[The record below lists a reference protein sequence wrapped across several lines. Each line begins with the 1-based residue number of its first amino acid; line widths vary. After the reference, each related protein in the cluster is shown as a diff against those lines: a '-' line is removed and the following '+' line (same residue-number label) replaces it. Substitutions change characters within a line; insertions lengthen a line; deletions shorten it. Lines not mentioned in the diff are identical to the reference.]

1 MTDTEVA
8 AETELREWATARKIT
23 AKTVDLLVKDGFSS
37 MDAVELLDK
46 DDLAQSKIP
55 RGQQKLLLKALQPRQ
70 VTEQTTAHS
79 ETTMAATA
87 TCDDGASAPARDQ
100 TADVENV
107 QLASEANRDV
117 YTQLMCD
124 HLRTLQGAPGTTPMP
139 QPVGNSDNRRAP
151 TVTASAAGHC
161 ATMPGLWQDPQ
172 VHLRSSASGRS
183 NNAHYDVVDFIGKD
197 SVEEE
202 VVAGTLEG
210 RQIIVKSGVKAKLE
224 AITLSQW
231 SIANLAILYRLL
243 GEGKLGDEGVIDYL
257 SYTTKIYQLTQRYE
271 NVSVYFYDRE
281 YRKLQANHSFRWG
294 TDIPH
299 LQTMQLTP
307 RAPRNNARPP
317 PNHVRLGQR
326 PGPVT
331 ADGRAI
337 CKMYNTSRGCS
348 FVDCKFVHA
357 CSVKGCTLTHPAMS
371 HYQGQGQG
379 QGYSYPR

>member
-8 AETELREWATARKIT
+8 AETELREWATAQKIT

-70 VTEQTTAHS
+70 VTEQTAAHS

-100 TADVENV
+100 KADMGNV
-107 QLASEANRDV
+107 QLASEASGDV

-139 QPVGNSDNRRAP
+139 QLVGNSDNRRAP
-151 TVTASAAGHC
+151 TVTASACGHC
-161 ATMPGLWQDPQ
+161 ATMPGLWQDLQ

-202 VVAGTLEG
+202 VVAGTHEG

-243 GEGKLGDEGVIDYL
+243 GCWAMKGYL
-257 SYTTKIYQLTQRYE
+257 SYTAKIYQLTQRNE
-271 NVSVYFYDRE
+271 NVSVYCYDRE
-281 YRKLQANHSFRWG
+281 YRKLQANHCCRWG
-294 TDIPH
+294 ADIPH

-307 RAPRNNARPP
+307 HAPRNNPPP
-317 PNHVRLGQR
+317 PNHVRSGQR
-326 PGPVT
+326 PGPVS

-337 CKMYNTSRGCS
+337 CKMFNTSRGCRY
-348 FVDCKFVHA
+348 VDCKFVHA
-357 CSVKGCTLTHPAMS
+357 CSVKGCTQTHPAMS
-371 HYQGQGQG
+371 HHQGPG
-379 QGYSYPR
+379 QGYSSPR